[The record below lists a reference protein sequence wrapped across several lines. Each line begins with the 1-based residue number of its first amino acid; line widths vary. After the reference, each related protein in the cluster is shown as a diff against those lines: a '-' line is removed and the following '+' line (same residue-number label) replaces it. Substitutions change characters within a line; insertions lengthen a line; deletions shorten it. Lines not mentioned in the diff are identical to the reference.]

1 MGMAVNNPR
10 PRRLE
15 ENEDEIRNGVRTRQ
29 APIKMNPHIERNKA
43 HLRISFKCS
52 KLKLLNSMDLSV
64 FKVSIIVRFKLICLS
79 Y

>member
-1 MGMAVNNPR
+1 MVVNNPR
-10 PRRLE
+10 PGRLE
-15 ENEDEIRNGVRTRQ
+15 EKADESRKGVRTRQ
-29 APIKMNPHIERNKA
+29 APTKMNPHIERNKA

-79 Y
+79 

>member
-1 MGMAVNNPR
+1 MGMAANNPR

-15 ENEDEIRNGVRTRQ
+15 EMKMKSETESERDKLQ
-29 APIKMNPHIERNKA
+29 KMNPHIERNKA

-64 FKVSIIVRFKLICLS
+64 FKVP
-79 Y
+79 